1 MPFTVTVPEAERD
14 PLLTG
19 KLAEELPGIL
29 AWAVRGC
36 LDWRQ
41 HGLGVPHEVRAAA
54 AAYQE
59 EMDLFSG
66 FLDEGCM
73 ADPSTQVSAKDLYD
87 ACQAWAEANGEK
99 PRSQKALAMGLR
111 ERGFE
116 TSRTESA
123 RCWQGLRLRY
133 DGEHVG

>member
-99 PRSQKALAMGLR
+99 PRSQKALSMGLR

-116 TSRTESA
+116 ASRTKSA
-123 RCWQGLRLRY
+123 RCWQGIRLRHE
-133 DGEHVG
+133 GERVA